1 MIDVFTVSFFGHRYI
16 DNYFAVEKKL
26 EGLIRELLMTKNYV
40 EFLIGRDG
48 EFNQIV
54 ASTVK
59 VVKRSVGDDNSA
71 LVWVMAYPKAEYS
84 NNEESFDDYYDE
96 IEICEASSQ
105 SHFKSAIQVRNRN
118 MIDRSDLVVCL
129 VERNSG
135 GAYSALQY
143 ARKKEKQII
152 NLQKEKMNKEKFI

>member
-1 MIDVFTVSFFGHRYI
+1 MFNTYTVSFFGHRYI

-48 EFNQIV
+48 EFDQIV

-71 LVWVMAYPKAEYS
+71 LV
-84 NNEESFDDYYDE
+84 
-96 IEICEASSQ
+96 
-105 SHFKSAIQVRNRN
+105 
-118 MIDRSDLVVCL
+118 
-129 VERNSG
+129 
-135 GAYSALQY
+135 
-143 ARKKEKQII
+143 
-152 NLQKEKMNKEKFI
+152 

>member
-1 MIDVFTVSFFGHRYI
+1 
-16 DNYFAVEKKL
+16 
-26 EGLIRELLMTKNYV
+26 MTKTYV

-48 EFNQIV
+48 EFDQIV

-59 VVKRSVGDDNSA
+59 TVKRSVGDSNSA

-96 IEICEASSQ
+96 IEICEASNHC
-105 SHFKSAIQVRNRN
+105 HFKSAIQVRNRN
-118 MIDRSDLVVCL
+118 MVDRSDLVVCF

-135 GAYSALQY
+135 GAYSTFQY
-143 ARKKEKQII
+143 AKKQEKQVI
-152 NLQKEKMNKEKFI
+152 NLAESENE

>member
-1 MIDVFTVSFFGHRYI
+1 
-16 DNYFAVEKKL
+16 
-26 EGLIRELLMTKNYV
+26 MTSKSYV
-40 EFLIGRDG
+40 EFLVGRDG

-54 ASTVK
+54 ASAVRTVK
-59 VVKRSVGDDNSA
+59 RAVGDNNSA
-71 LVWVMAYPKAEYS
+71 LVWVMAYPKAEYT
-84 NNEESFDDYYDE
+84 NNEEMFDDYYDE
-96 IEICEASSQ
+96 IEVCAASSQ

-143 ARKKEKQII
+143 ARKKDKQII
-152 NLQKEKMNKEKFI
+152 NLAESENE

>member
-1 MIDVFTVSFFGHRYI
+1 MFDTFTVSFFGHRYI

-26 EGLIRELLMTKNYV
+26 EELVRELLMTKTYV

-48 EFNQIV
+48 EFDQIV

-59 VVKRSVGDDNSA
+59 AVKRSVGDSNSA

-96 IEICEASSQ
+96 IEVCETSSQ
-105 SHFKSAIQVRNRN
+105 CHFKPAIQVRNRN
-118 MIDRSDLVVCL
+118 MVDRSDLVVCF
-129 VERNSG
+129 VERDSG
-135 GAYSALQY
+135 GAYSTLQY
-143 ARKKEKQII
+143 AQKQEKQVI
-152 NLQKEKMNKEKFI
+152 NLAESENE

>member
-1 MIDVFTVSFFGHRYI
+1 MMLDTFTVSFFRHRYI
-16 DNYFAVEKKL
+16 DNYFTVEKKL
-26 EGLIRELLMTKNYV
+26 EELVRELLTTKTYV

-48 EFNQIV
+48 EFDQIV

-59 VVKRSVGDDNSA
+59 AVKRSVGDSNSA

-96 IEICEASSQ
+96 IEVCEASSQ
-105 SHFKSAIQVRNRN
+105 CHFKSAIQVRNRN
-118 MIDRSDLVVCL
+118 MVDRSDLVVCF

-135 GAYSALQY
+135 GAYSTFQY
-143 ARKKEKQII
+143 AKKQEKQVI
-152 NLQKEKMNKEKFI
+152 NLAESENE